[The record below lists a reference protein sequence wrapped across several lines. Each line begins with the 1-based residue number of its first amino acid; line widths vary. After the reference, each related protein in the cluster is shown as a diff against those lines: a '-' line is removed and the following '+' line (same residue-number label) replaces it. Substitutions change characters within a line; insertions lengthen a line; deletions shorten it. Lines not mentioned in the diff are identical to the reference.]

1 MSSILEGGM
10 MEKLKNSPIFILV
23 LSGLFILILG
33 SFAFT
38 DSETD
43 KNTQL
48 IHSGLEKT
56 MKKDTFDM
64 FLTEY
69 RADID
74 RIFKLFQGLKK

>member
-1 MSSILEGGM
+1 MSSAYGGGVM
-10 MEKLKNSPIFILV
+10 DKMKNSPFLITV
-23 LSGLFILILG
+23 LGGLFLLILG

-38 DSETD
+38 DSATY

-69 RADID
+69 RADTD
-74 RIFKLFQGLKK
+74 RMFKLFEGLKE